1 MRMQCSF
8 IRHDCHQRLLLR
20 PNGGVQRTHTHT
32 HAHTHTQTQHTNTPC
47 TLCGHILSLALSLD
61 MFILVC
67 VCVSVGLSRLRL
79 RSCRCGVRT
88 QSARHPAKPHFHAK
102 APWRPL
108 QSRRRRRPRWTSGLN
123 SNVQLHRASWMKQ
136 NKKEGRGHRT
146 CTPLRS
152 WLLAIA
158 VCTEAIQLKLMA
170 RLHRSSLR
178 KENPPM
184 PGCQLPNLAK

>member
-1 MRMQCSF
+1 MFVYQT
-8 IRHDCHQRLLLR
+8 RL
-20 PNGGVQRTHTHT
+20 PPEAFAASQWWCAAHTHT
-32 HAHTHTQTQHTNTPC
+32 HARAHTHTNTTHKHPM
-47 TLCGHILSLALSLD
+47 HIMWSYIEPRVISRYVYTC
-61 MFILVC
+61 VC

-88 QSARHPAKPHFHAK
+88 QSARHPAKPHFHVK

-170 RLHRSSLR
+170 RLHRSSLS